1 MFSAVTAHAQPLPV
15 QLDVDVA
22 SFAFDGANSLVEIYL
37 AVEAT
42 SMQFVFDDSMF
53 YANLPLDLAIVRSG
67 QRLDSTVAAP
77 VWEDSLSLNF
87 VIPDTAGLSAGQHFV
102 HQVRTAVPPGEYQL
116 QVVVP
121 ADSAGGRQELRMR
134 LDALVPSY
142 GNDAAVEISDIT
154 LATSIEPSS
163 DDQSSFYKN
172 GVVVRPNANQ
182 LYGQGLTQLFFYA
195 ETYNTDAVAEL
206 QDEYTLITYLAQ
218 ANAPNPISGYSRR
231 LARPSRSP
239 DVIVGAFDLADLPSG
254 SYFLRLAI
262 LNKDNESLV
271 EQSRKFFVYNPNVER
286 EQPKAVET
294 VFESTP
300 FASLS
305 EEEVA
310 RELELIELIANERE
324 KNRAKRI
331 QDLDEKRRFLMT
343 FWRARDPNPN
353 VPSNAFREEFF
364 QRLQYAN
371 ERYSSSFVVG
381 WKSDRGRVLMKHGLP
396 SAIDPHLYERDSVP
410 YEVWEYNNIPGEGQA
425 VFVFADRSGF
435 GQFDLIHSTVTGETT
450 LPNWQDELRRR

>member
-1 MFSAVTAHAQPLPV
+1 MLATTTHAQPLPV

-22 SFAFDGANSLVEIYL
+22 SFAFDEGSSLVEIYL
-37 AVEAT
+37 VVEAT
-42 SMQFVFDDSMF
+42 SMQFVFADSM
-53 YANLPLDLAIVRSG
+53 YQADLPLDLAIVRSG
-67 QRLDSTVAAP
+67 QRLDSAAAVP
-77 VWEDSLSLNF
+77 VWEDSLSLSF
-87 VIPDTAGLSAGQHFV
+87 VIPDTVGLSAGQHFV

-116 QVVVP
+116 EVLVP
-121 ADSAGGRQELRMR
+121 GDLALERQDLRMR
-134 LDALVPSY
+134 LDALIPSY
-142 GNDAAVEISDIT
+142 GSDDAAQISDIT
-154 LATSIEPSS
+154 LATSIQPSA
-163 DDQSSFYKN
+163 DDGNSFYKN
-172 GVVVRPNANQ
+172 GVLVRPNANQ

-195 ETYNTDAVAEL
+195 ETYNTDAVSEL
-206 QDEYTLITYLAQ
+206 DDEYTLITYLAE
-218 ANAPNPISGYSRR
+218 ANTPNPMSGYSRR
-231 LARPSRSP
+231 LERPVRSP
-239 DVIVGAFDLADLPSG
+239 DVIVGAFDLKDLPSG

-271 EQSRKFFVYNPNVER
+271 EQARKFFVYNPNVER
-286 EQPKAVET
+286 EQPAPVAT
-294 VFESTP
+294 AFESSP
-300 FASLS
+300 FASLTD
-305 EEEVA
+305 EEVE

-353 VPSNAFREEFF
+353 VPSNSFREEFF

-371 ERYSSSFVVG
+371 ERYSSSFVEG
-381 WKSDRGRVLMKHGLP
+381 WKSDRGRVLMRHGLP
-396 SAIDPHLYERDSVP
+396 SAIDPHLYERDTVP

-435 GQFDLIHSTVTGETT
+435 GQFDLIHSTVTGGTT